1 MVGLKIIKLFNG
13 VNINIQI
20 STIIM
25 KRFKTK
31 QELKRDGQLEHF
43 YDIFRGMGITRRFGI
58 PANERYSDLITT
70 HNPHPFDSINI
81 KVQVTP
87 EQSKKLVKKAKRMG
101 YSLLANINDL
111 NINDNHGLQIHN
123 GTVGVLC
130 RLPSHYEYFAEQES
144 IELTYKQFMNGTV
157 PKKDKLSGT
166 TSHTQTEEK
175 EFKVGDFVEVID
187 NPGYVGVHN
196 GSIGEIYLIDPDH
209 YIRVH
214 IETCPNDI
222 IGFKQKQIQ
231 HTSKQP
237 EKNVKFVI
245 GDYVQITDLS
255 GPSDAKTSGVKEGD
269 IYKVEETTLNVTA
282 IKVNGQLCYLTN
294 KRLKHTTKR
303 PESKLMFKGYEV
315 IIKQTSSPVGD
326 KMYSCGCFK
335 PMHRRA
341 INTFLA
347 VCDKLKE
354 SDVELDETYDFIQA
368 NKDRLGL

>member
-1 MVGLKIIKLFNG
+1 
-13 VNINIQI
+13 
-20 STIIM
+20 M
-25 KRFKTK
+25 KRIKTK
-31 QELKRDGQLEHF
+31 QELKRDGYKTKLWNPD
-43 YDIFRGMGITRRFGI
+43 YK
-58 PANERYSDLITT
+58 YSIGLPCSAIKPKHKNDFLGYKITT
-70 HNPHPFDSINI
+70 DPHPFDDLDI

-87 EQSKKLVKKAKRMG
+87 EQSMKLVKKAKRMG

-130 RLPSHYEYFAEQES
+130 RLPSRYEYFAEQES

-187 NPGYVGVHN
+187 NPGYSGVNN
-196 GSIGEIYLIDPDH
+196 GSIGEVRLIDTNG
-209 YIRVH
+209 YVQVR
-214 IETCPNDI
+214 IETCPNDTV
-222 IGFKQKQIQ
+222 GFKQKQIQ

-237 EKNVKFVI
+237 KKNIRFVI
-245 GDYVQITDLS
+245 GDYVEIIDLS
-255 GPSDAKTSGVKEGD
+255 GTTDAKTAGAKEGN
-269 IYKVEETTLNVTA
+269 IYKVEETILNA
-282 IKVNGQLCYLTN
+282 AGIRVNGRLCYLTN
-294 KRLKHTTKR
+294 KRFKR
-303 PESKLMFKGYEV
+303 TIKQPEPKLMFHGFEV
-315 IIKQTSSPVGD
+315 IIEQTSSHVGD